1 MRAPLEIVS
10 AAAARAPRLTLLLL
24 ALCTAFFAYGLTKL
38 RIANDPQ
45 EFLPEHPR
53 VQAARLIEQ
62 EFGAGNFSH
71 LITIRFAPRAPYT
84 VESPAAILEME
95 AVLQALRA
103 VPGIL
108 SAEGIPDFVKF
119 VRSGL
124 HGFDRRYYSLPSDNS
139 AESGYSFTE
148 LIRTAFQRMALLK
161 KFTSQSGTALA
172 TATVAPEA
180 DIIEVARRVNEA
192 LAPLQQSAIALE
204 IGPVSYGETLDVFNR
219 TTQHDIRWL
228 TPFVFV
234 FIVVTL
240 AWAFRLTRPRDL
252 ALMGLLMLAGLGAI
266 RGPEL
271 LASLALPVEFISLIT
286 LGAVVLGTYK
296 RLTSLYLT
304 LAVITIS
311 GTWAFGLMGWIGVPL
326 NFLMAAVL
334 PLLMG
339 IGDDYAIH
347 LLHRYEE
354 ERCKGRAGPKAM
366 ETALGRT
373 GRALVITTLTT
384 VAGFGAL
391 FFAPS
396 PPVRWFGLLAA
407 FSIVSAFIITV
418 TLIPAAKHWL
428 KEGARVEPW
437 TRERLFAHP
446 MDSLVSRW
454 LAGYARLVQR
464 RNVAIAALIVGVAIG
479 IFGYWQ
485 GHSFQTY
492 SVDYRHLLP
501 AEYPIVKLYD
511 QINDEFRTYDEVQ
524 ILLKGDMARFAVM
537 RLLLKDFPEALGASP
552 YAHKVTSI
560 AHYIDDVRAA
570 HPKLAQG
577 FLDRFMENPDE
588 AYRWIIQEIFAQES
602 LRQRAAAYLGEGE
615 SVSGKETFAPTA
627 AVVRVNTMRFADQAG
642 IARVTKDISE
652 RLEPVITKL
661 TALGLSVE
669 LTGVP
674 YLEELGLE
682 TLRQSFAQSLL
693 LAFVLCFVVM
703 ALILRSALWGA
714 AALFP
719 MALMTGLVL
728 GTVNLLRLELN
739 AATAIVAA
747 ISIGL
752 GVDYAVHL
760 LQRFLEERDLVK
772 ATARTG
778 EALCAS
784 FVTTVSAFFVLLGAT
799 ITWNR
804 AFGLLVG
811 LAVSY
816 AFIATVLFF
825 PALLALIA
833 RPSAS
838 AKESVHA
845 LNGRAPHQHPAK
857 TLSQQRETLL

>member
-1 MRAPLEIVS
+1 MRAPLEIVG
-10 AAAARAPRLTLLLL
+10 AAAARAPRLVLLLL
-24 ALCTAFFAYGLTKL
+24 ALCTAFFAFGLTKL

-53 VQAARLIEQ
+53 VAAARLIER

-71 LITIRFAPRAPYT
+71 LITIRFAPREPYT
-84 VESPAAILEME
+84 IESPAAILEME
-95 AVLQALRA
+95 SVLQTLRA
-103 VPGIL
+103 LPGIL
-108 SAEGIPDFVKF
+108 SAEGVPDFVKF

-124 HGFDRRYYSLPSDNS
+124 HGFDRRYYSLPGD
-139 AESGYSFTE
+139 ELDYSFEE
-148 LIRTAFQRMALLK
+148 LIRMAFQRMALLR
-161 KFTSQSGTALA
+161 KFTSQAGTALA
-172 TATVAPEA
+172 TATVDKDA
-180 DIIEVARRVNEA
+180 DIIEVARRVNAA
-192 LAPLQQSAIALE
+192 LAPVQQSAIALE

-228 TPFVFV
+228 TPLVFV

-266 RGPEL
+266 LGPEL
-271 LASLALPVEFISLIT
+271 LSDFALPVELISLIT
-286 LGAVVLGTYK
+286 LGAVVFGTYK
-296 RLTSLYLT
+296 RLASLYLT

-354 ERCKGRAGPKAM
+354 ERCKGRDGPKAM
-366 ETALGRT
+366 ETALGCT

-384 VAGFGAL
+384 VAGFLSL

-396 PPVRWFGLLAA
+396 PPVRWFGFLAA

-418 TLIPAAKHWL
+418 TLIPAAKHWF
-428 KEGARVEPW
+428 KEGARLGPW

-454 LAGYARLVQR
+454 LSGYARLVQR
-464 RNVAIAALIVGVAIG
+464 RHVAIAALIIG
-479 IFGYWQ
+479 LAMGILGYWQ

-501 AEYPIVKLYD
+501 AEYPIVRLYD

-537 RLLLKDFPEALGASP
+537 RLLLKDIPEALGASP

-577 FLDRFMENPDE
+577 FLERFIENPDE
-588 AYRWIIQEIFAQES
+588 AYRWIFQEIFAQES
-602 LRQRAAAYLGEGE
+602 LRRRADVYL
-615 SVSGKETFAPTA
+615 SPTLHL
-627 AVVRVNTMRFADQAG
+627 AVVRVNTMRFAAQAG
-642 IARVTKDISE
+642 IARVTNDISE
-652 RLEPVITKL
+652 RLQPVIAKL
-661 TALGLSVE
+661 AALGLSVE

-674 YLEELGLE
+674 YLEALGLE
-682 TLRQSFAQSLL
+682 TLRQSFSQSLL

-703 ALILRSALWGA
+703 VLILKSALWGA

-772 ATARTG
+772 STARTG
-778 EALCAS
+778 EALFAS
-784 FVTTVSAFFVLLGAT
+784 FVTTASAFFVLLGAT

-825 PALLALIA
+825 PALIALIDRA
-833 RPSAS
+833 RPSPLESMS
-838 AKESVHA
+838 ARVDGHS
-845 LNGRAPHQHPAK
+845 LHPAR
-857 TLSQQRETLL
+857 TAPEHTQSANL